1 MANFDRPMPSSREV
15 HVDVVVL
22 GSGLAGSIAA
32 LCLCRAGRSVVLVD
46 QGTHPRFALGES
58 TNTPAS
64 LWLRVLAERFHVPEL
79 LHLTSAEA
87 LARHVAPSSGI
98 KNNFGFLY
106 HRPGAAAPE
115 RVWQAIIPPAFL
127 GDCEPGGQPAQN
139 EMHYFRQ
146 DVDAW
151 LWQQALAA
159 GAVGRPATE
168 VTRIAE
174 DQDCLTLHTATGETL
189 RARFVVDASG
199 HRSPLAQ
206 HFDLRERPPRW
217 RTDSRTLFTHMLG
230 VEPWENLRLVP
241 DSMARWSQGTLHH
254 CFDGGWIWVIPF
266 GNHRA
271 ATNRLCS
278 VGLSLDNRRF
288 PKPAG
293 VSAETE
299 WSQVMAAYP
308 AVAAQFA
315 RAVAVRPWVHTGRV
329 QYSSRQCAG
338 DRWWLTAHAAGAV
351 DALYSMGN
359 ISTFHTLAI
368 GLDLLLRMF
377 AEDDFRR
384 ERLRPVEDLTAAL
397 FRFQDRVVYGNYQAL
412 RDPHLLQTWIAIWS
426 LTDTARIRAVLL
438 PLVKYIR
445 SRNPRDL
452 ATCFADPAQ
461 ILTGIGM
468 RTGITDT
475 ATVLG
480 ELDHLCDLMQELE
493 FDRSTPAETQARLE
507 AALRSRPEYCIDL
520 GEMERAFASM
530 PWSLAPLSQHGLRS
544 YGSCFLTPHEMN
556 TIGADQGS

>member
-1 MANFDRPMPSSREV
+1 MESRKEL
-15 HVDVVVL
+15 HADVVVL

-32 LCLCRAGRSVVLVD
+32 LCLRRAGRSVVLVD

-64 LWLRVLAERFHVPEL
+64 LWLRVLAERFQVPEL

-98 KNNFGFLY
+98 KNNFGFMY
-106 HRPGAAAPE
+106 HRPGERAPQ
-115 RVWQAIIPPAFL
+115 RYWQAIIPPAFL
-127 GDCEPGGQPAQN
+127 GDCERDGQPAQN
-139 EMHYFRQ
+139 EMHYYRQ
-146 DVDAW
+146 DVDSW

-159 GAVGRPATE
+159 GAVARPATE
-168 VTRIAE
+168 ITEIEEAAHGM
-174 DQDCLTLHTATGETL
+174 TLCTADGERL
-189 RARFVVDASG
+189 HARFVVDASG
-199 HRSPLAQ
+199 HRSPLARR
-206 HFDLRERPPRW
+206 FDLRERPPRW

-293 VSAETE
+293 VGAEAE
-299 WSQVMAAYP
+299 WAQVLAQHP
-308 AVAAQFA
+308 AIAAQFA
-315 RAVAVRPWVHTGRV
+315 RAVPVRPWVHTDRV
-329 QYSSRQCAG
+329 QYSSRRCVG

-377 AEDDFRR
+377 AADDFRR
-384 ERLRPVEDLTAAL
+384 ERMLPVEELTSAL

-412 RDPHLLQTWIAIWS
+412 RDPQLLQTWIAVWS
-426 LTDTARIRAVLL
+426 LTDTARIRSVLM
-438 PLVKYIR
+438 PLVKYFR
-445 SRNPRDL
+445 TRQPADL
-452 ATCFADPAQ
+452 EACFADPMQ
-461 ILTGIGM
+461 FLTGIGM

-493 FDRSTPAETQARLE
+493 HGRSTPAETQARLE
-507 AALRSRPEYCIDL
+507 EAIRQRPQYCIDL
-520 GEMERAFASM
+520 GEMERAFARM
-530 PWSLAPLSQHGLRS
+530 PWSFAPLSERGLRS

-556 TIGADQGS
+556 TIGHAS